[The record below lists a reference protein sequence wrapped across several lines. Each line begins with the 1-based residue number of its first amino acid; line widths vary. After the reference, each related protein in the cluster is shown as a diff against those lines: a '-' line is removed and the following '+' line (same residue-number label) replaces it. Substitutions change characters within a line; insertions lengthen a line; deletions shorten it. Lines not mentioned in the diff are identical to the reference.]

1 MKGLRPESLRPESL
15 RPESLRPES
24 LRLKS
29 LRPAVLVVDV
39 SADLSLATRAMEAA
53 LVTARATQ
61 GRAEMLLALC
71 KASPELLDKARGIY
85 ERAGARVWRLQGAL
99 DKAASRLEG
108 AS

>member
-1 MKGLRPESLRPESL
+1 MKGLRPEG
-15 RPESLRPES
+15 LRPES

-71 KASPELLDKARGIY
+71 KASPELLDKARGIL
-85 ERAGARVWRLQGAL
+85 RAGG
-99 DKAASRLEG
+99 G
-108 AS
+108 ASAETAGCPRQESLTARGSVLRDCCHWS